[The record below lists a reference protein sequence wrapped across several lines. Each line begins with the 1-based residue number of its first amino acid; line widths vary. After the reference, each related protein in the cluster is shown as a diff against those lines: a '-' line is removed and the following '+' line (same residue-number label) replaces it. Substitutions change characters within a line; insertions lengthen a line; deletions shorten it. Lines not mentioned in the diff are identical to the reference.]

1 MVILLERKQKY
12 THSDPS
18 DLSSRP
24 ALTQIG
30 KPGLIKHLGKTD
42 PWEDLFLSPFAV
54 LHSASIYQLSLMKGA
69 GRLYR
74 RRVSPDLALQ
84 PVSSRS
90 RISNPHPLGAVE
102 ALLSGRHVTGTHTP
116 LCKAQREVTC
126 PGP

>member
-12 THSDPS
+12 TRSILS

-30 KPGLIKHLGKTD
+30 KPGLIKHLGKMD
-42 PWEDLFLSPFAV
+42 PWEDLILSPFAV
-54 LHSASIYQLSLMKGA
+54 LHSGSIYQFSLMKGA

-74 RRVSPDLALQ
+74 RRVSRDLVLQ
-84 PVSSRS
+84 PVFSRS

-102 ALLSGRHVTGTHTP
+102 ALLGGRHVTGTHICP
-116 LCKAQREVTC
+116 CVKLCAR
-126 PGP
+126 